1 MSKTLELIK
10 KNQRK
15 INLFFK
21 AIEYG
26 LDGEKYKRWLD
37 LKFVKPFDVDE
48 SNNKE
53 YLEVLYCDRCKKK
66 TRHRVKLGAI
76 QYGCLVCNECD
87 KMNEIK
93 QNKDE

>member
-1 MSKTLELIK
+1 MSKALELIK

-26 LDGEKYKRWLD
+26 LDREKYKRWLD
-37 LKFVKPFDVDE
+37 LKFVKPFDIDE
-48 SNNKE
+48 LN
-53 YLEVLYCDRCKKK
+53 
-66 TRHRVKLGAI
+66 
-76 QYGCLVCNECD
+76 
-87 KMNEIK
+87 

>member
-21 AIEYG
+21 AKEYG

-37 LKFVKPFDVDE
+37 LKFVKPFDIDE
-48 SNNKE
+48 F
-53 YLEVLYCDRCKKK
+53 
-66 TRHRVKLGAI
+66 
-76 QYGCLVCNECD
+76 
-87 KMNEIK
+87 
-93 QNKDE
+93 NKDKDE